1 MVNIYKVF
9 IVLLIGAPCLADPF
23 VSFDSR
29 GMGENHRSYEFSV
42 GNSFPESSLE
52 LGFGVDSNGFVSL
65 VGLASFKF

>member
-1 MVNIYKVF
+1 
-9 IVLLIGAPCLADPF
+9 
-23 VSFDSR
+23 
-29 GMGENHRSYEFSV
+29 MGENHRSYEFSV